1 MNKTLAAMHK
11 ENVTITDEPF
21 KFDGKT
27 TIAFIE
33 DLDGPLTEVIERKKA
48 KTKCSQKKKRL
59 LTTKRTLFSFSAL
72 GAHSS
77 KS

>member
-33 DLDGPLTEVIERKKA
+33 DLDGPLTEVIERK
-48 KTKCSQKKKRL
+48 
-59 LTTKRTLFSFSAL
+59 
-72 GAHSS
+72 
-77 KS
+77 